1 MLRWLLTPRRRYLL
15 RRDLD
20 RGCRLGVALLG
31 IWAVWPV
38 AGGYLLA
45 GVANPASPGRFPKP
59 ADRDCDDLN
68 LLTRTGTGSDAL
80 PLATR
85 SARFCTRSK
94 RRSVRR
100 EALTYF

>member
-1 MLRWLLTPRRRYLL
+1 M
-15 RRDLD
+15 
-20 RGCRLGVALLG
+20 
-31 IWAVWPV
+31 PV
-38 AGGYLLA
+38 AQEC
-45 GVANPASPGRFPKP
+45 NQNASDLIYALPMYFSHALIG
-59 ADRDCDDLN
+59 LN
-68 LLTRTGTGSDAL
+68 LLTLTGNGSDAL